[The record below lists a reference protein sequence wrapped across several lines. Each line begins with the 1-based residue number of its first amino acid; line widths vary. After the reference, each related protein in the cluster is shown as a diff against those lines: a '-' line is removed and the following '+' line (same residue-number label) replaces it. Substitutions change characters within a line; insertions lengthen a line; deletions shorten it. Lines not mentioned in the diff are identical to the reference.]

1 MPCLCLSRMPG
12 PLVNVEPHH
21 APDTAILANVPH
33 ISAEEQLELM
43 GYANSA
49 QEASDIGV
57 GKNNFV

>member
-1 MPCLCLSRMPG
+1 MPG